1 MTEADFG
8 EPRVL
13 GAEVPFRTR
22 AFEINYIAKTPGG
35 IEFQTRDVLAR
46 PAPNEMFRTQGLDDK
61 IADWIA
67 TKEIPAAINKAIEIS
82 GDTRAEQLRIKVM
95 QDTFGFSDQQIQ
107 EYQENLRKAQ
117 LEEGILLTPEQHA
130 VFMREYASSEKV
142 GIVNPQFIH
151 DPQTNTERMLADIRK
166 VPFAFYRFIR
176 TPRDVETG
184 LIEYANPC
192 GVALAL
198 RLPGWYG
205 LGRRFENNGTYRG
218 KKEEGGLPGAF
229 AAGIW
234 DTSRSRLTPP
244 GKPEVITSGK
254 ARAMANL
261 EARQEAGVGSDTFF
275 GIPLMNLK
283 NGDIEDYILERMQQ
297 ETGEIRSD
305 ISNVLLVAFGT
316 DLVNPHNE
324 LGIVAESNRT
334 REELEE
340 IHARAEKDTSEKHF
354 SEGIAFI
361 PDSADAIERLCC
373 EVKCPMPPTHYM
385 PYVSDVY
392 RRMIVESHGDMDK
405 MRQAEE
411 WRERVQG
418 GIDRNWQEIDEMV
431 ERFNFEH
438 PDKADENERK
448 AGRPINRKGYEPALF
463 PTDQGLPSMNSEFR
477 RTELITD

>member
-1 MTEADFG
+1 MTEFDSG
-8 EPRVL
+8 EPRLL

-22 AFEINYIAKTPGG
+22 AFEINYIASTPSG
-35 IEFQTRDVLAR
+35 IEFETRDVLAR
-46 PAPNEMFRTQGLDDK
+46 PAPNELFRAQGLDSK

-67 TKEIPAAINKAIEIS
+67 TKEIPAAVNKAIETS
-82 GDTRAEQLRIKVM
+82 GDTRAEQLRRRVM
-95 QDTFGFSDQQIQ
+95 QDTFGFSEQQIQ
-107 EYQENLRKAQ
+107 EYQDNLRKAQ

-130 VFMREYASSEKV
+130 AFMREYTSSEKV
-142 GIVNPQFIH
+142 GIVNPQFIY
-151 DPQTNTERMLADIRK
+151 DQQANTERMIADIRR

-176 TPRDVETG
+176 TPGDVENG

-244 GKPEVITSGK
+244 GRPEVINTKK
-254 ARAMANL
+254 ARAMADL

-275 GIPLMNLK
+275 GVPFIKLR

-297 ETGEIRSD
+297 ETGEPRSD
-305 ISNVLLVAFGT
+305 IGNVLIVAFGT

-324 LGIVAESNRT
+324 LGLVAESTRT
-334 REELEE
+334 REELEG
-340 IHARAEKDTSEKHF
+340 IHERADKNTSEKHF

-361 PDSADAIERLCC
+361 PDSPDAIERLCC

-392 RRMIVESHGDMDK
+392 RRMIVDSGGDTDRLRK
-405 MRQAEE
+405 AQE
-411 WRERVQG
+411 WRERVQN

-438 PDKADENERK
+438 PDKADENEKK

-463 PTDQGLPSMNSEFR
+463 PTDQGLPSMNSEFQ
-477 RTELITD
+477 RTELTTR